1 MQEVDYQCRTE
12 RWKRDL
18 REKGEA
24 SGGQVHCGEARSQSW
39 VNTGRRCS
47 RINLRGDKK
56 GKIREE
62 QRTHVIITNCR
73 KRPLKNQEIFQFVD
87 ARNSNMEDCGVI
99 KRFPRKKYV
108 MPIRLHGNPYK
119 AGKGWRVK
127 GNVQGFGLP
136 VSREAR
142 GSDGL
147 ASLRV
152 LLCQAATRADRPTL
166 RELLRLR
173 NHDRPF
179 PVCPHNLNH
188 ISIGEMCASLV
199 LYFASAF
206 YSGISFILFEG
217 D

>member
-1 MQEVDYQCRTE
+1 M
-12 RWKRDL
+12 
-18 REKGEA
+18 
-24 SGGQVHCGEARSQSW
+24 HCGEARSQSR

-47 RINLRGDKK
+47 RVNLRGDKK

-99 KRFPRKKYV
+99 KRFPRKKYA
-108 MPIRLHGNPYK
+108 M
-119 AGKGWRVK
+119 
-127 GNVQGFGLP
+127 LP
-136 VSREAR
+136 VSRGAR

-206 YSGISFILFEG
+206 YSEI
-217 D
+217 